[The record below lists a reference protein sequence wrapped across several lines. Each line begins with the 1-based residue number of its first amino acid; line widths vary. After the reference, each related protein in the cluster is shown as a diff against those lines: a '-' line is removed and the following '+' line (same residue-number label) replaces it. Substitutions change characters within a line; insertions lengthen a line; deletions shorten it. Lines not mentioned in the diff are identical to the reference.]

1 MPRDH
6 DQEPDYEVGYRK
18 PPRHTRFKPG
28 VSGNPRGRPKDA
40 KNLSTLVH
48 EALNEQVV
56 VAENGRRRKVSK
68 RRAIIT
74 QLVNRSAQAD
84 LKATQILLGIMQ
96 DIERRSEAEPV
107 ETGFDAA
114 DEKVIEQLKVR
125 LPGRQ
130 GVSRC

>member
-1 MPRDH
+1 MPRDR
-6 DQEPDYEVGYRK
+6 DQEPDYEVGYSK

-48 EALNEQVV
+48 EALNEPVV

-68 RRAIIT
+68 RQAIIT

-84 LKATQILLGIMQ
+84 LKASCSASCKTSSGAAKPIRLRLPSTAPT
-96 DIERRSEAEPV
+96 RRS
-107 ETGFDAA
+107 
-114 DEKVIEQLKVR
+114 
-125 LPGRQ
+125 
-130 GVSRC
+130 SNS

>member
-6 DQEPDYEVGYRK
+6 EGEPDYEVGYGK

-28 VSGNPRGRPKDA
+28 CSGNPRGRPKDA

-56 VAENGRRRKVSK
+56 VAENGRRRKISK
-68 RRAIIT
+68 RRAIIA

-84 LKATQILLGIMQ
+84 FKATQIVLGLLR
-96 DIERRSEAEPV
+96 DIESRGDPGTDRSAFTEADQEIIQQIK
-107 ETGFDAA
+107 A
-114 DEKVIEQLKVR
+114 R
-125 LPGRQ
+125 LRDHPE
-130 GVSRC
+130 